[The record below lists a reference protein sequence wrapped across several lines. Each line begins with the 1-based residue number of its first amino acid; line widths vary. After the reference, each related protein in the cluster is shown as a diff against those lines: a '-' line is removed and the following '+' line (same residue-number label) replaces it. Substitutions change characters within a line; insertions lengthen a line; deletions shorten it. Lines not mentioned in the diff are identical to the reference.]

1 MANVT
6 RYDPFGDLVDDFL
19 KGFFVRPI
27 TAEGATGAPRLKVEV
42 SEQAEA
48 FKVQA
53 EIPGVKK
60 DEIQVAI
67 DGDQVSITA
76 EVRKERDV
84 KDGERVIHRVEG
96 DREVRR
102 RRARARPA
110 EEEDPE
116 RAAAEHPVSGA
127 GGESKGRPIGPPFP
141 LLAAGRP
148 AIESGP
154 CPSPPPLP
162 PRRPRS
168 SPRRCRTSAA
178 STARRSS

>member
-42 SEQAEA
+42 SEQAES

-76 EVRKERDV
+76 EVRKEKDV
-84 KDGERVIHRVEG
+84 KEGERVIHSERYYGKV
-96 DREVRR
+96 
-102 RRARARPA
+102 ARAFRLGHEIDEA
-110 EEEDPE
+110 NATAKYADGVLEL
-116 RAAAEHPVSGA
+116 V
-127 GGESKGRPIGPPFP
+127 
-141 LLAAGRP
+141 
-148 AIESGP
+148 
-154 CPSPPPLP
+154 LP
-162 PRRPRS
+162 KKK
-168 SPRRCRTSAA
+168 TQSA
-178 STARRSS
+178 RQLNVQ

>member
-42 SEQAEA
+42 SEQAES

-76 EVRKERDV
+76 EVRKEKDV
-84 KDGERVIHRVEG
+84 KEGERVIHSERYYGKV
-96 DREVRR
+96 
-102 RRARARPA
+102 ARAFRLGHEIDEA
-110 EEEDPE
+110 NATAKYTDGVLEL
-116 RAAAEHPVSGA
+116 V
-127 GGESKGRPIGPPFP
+127 
-141 LLAAGRP
+141 
-148 AIESGP
+148 
-154 CPSPPPLP
+154 LP
-162 PRRPRS
+162 KK
-168 SPRRCRTSAA
+168 RTQSA
-178 STARRSS
+178 RQLNVQ

>member
-42 SEQAEA
+42 SEQAES

-76 EVRKERDV
+76 EVRKEKDV
-84 KDGERVIHRVEG
+84 KEGERVVHSERYYGKV
-96 DREVRR
+96 
-102 RRARARPA
+102 ARAFRLGHEIDEA
-110 EEEDPE
+110 SATAKYTDGVLEL
-116 RAAAEHPVSGA
+116 V
-127 GGESKGRPIGPPFP
+127 
-141 LLAAGRP
+141 
-148 AIESGP
+148 
-154 CPSPPPLP
+154 LP
-162 PRRPRS
+162 KKK
-168 SPRRCRTSAA
+168 TQSARQL
-178 STARRSS
+178 SIQ